1 MFFLLNKLKKIPFP
15 FFQKKTASLNYNN
28 INSNDFNN
36 NNGEQFLKELSPFYF
51 DETIQ
56 YDPETLDVLIK
67 YKKVKN
73 KK

>member
-1 MFFLLNKLKKIPFP
+1 MFFLLNKLKKFFFL
-15 FFQKKTASLNYNN
+15 FFQKNKTAYLNNN

-36 NNGEQFLKELSPFYF
+36 SEQFLKELSPFYF

-73 KK
+73 KKQ

>member
-1 MFFLLNKLKKIPFP
+1 MFFLFNKLKKFSFL
-15 FFQKKTASLNYNN
+15 FFQKNKPASLNKN

-36 NNGEQFLKELSPFYF
+36 SEQFLKELSPFYF

>member
-1 MFFLLNKLKKIPFP
+1 MFFLLNKLKKISFP

-36 NNGEQFLKELSPFYF
+36 GEQFLKELSPFYF
-51 DETIQ
+51 DDTIQ

>member
-1 MFFLLNKLKKIPFP
+1 MFSLLNKLKKFFFL
-15 FFQKKTASLNYNN
+15 FFQKNKPDSLNNN
-28 INSNDFNN
+28 INSNDLNN
-36 NNGEQFLKELSPFYF
+36 SEQFLKELSPFYF

-73 KK
+73 KKQ

>member
-1 MFFLLNKLKKIPFP
+1 MFFLLNKLKKITFL
-15 FFQKKTASLNYNN
+15 FFQKNNTSSLNNN

-36 NNGEQFLKELSPFYF
+36 SEQFLKELSPFYF

-67 YKKVKN
+67 YKIVKN
-73 KK
+73 IK

>member
-1 MFFLLNKLKKIPFP
+1 MFFFLNKLKEFFL
-15 FFQKKTASLNYNN
+15 FFQKNKTVSLTNTN
-28 INSNDFNN
+28 NSNDFKNS
-36 NNGEQFLKELSPFYF
+36 ERFLKELSPFYSN
-51 DETIQ
+51 ETIQ

>member
-1 MFFLLNKLKKIPFP
+1 M
-15 FFQKKTASLNYNN
+15 FFQKNKTASLNNN

-36 NNGEQFLKELSPFYF
+36 SEQFLKELSPFYF

>member
-1 MFFLLNKLKKIPFP
+1 MFLLLNKLKKISFL
-15 FFQKKTASLNYNN
+15 FFQKNKTSSLNNN

-36 NNGEQFLKELSPFYF
+36 SEQFLKELSPFYF

>member
-1 MFFLLNKLKKIPFP
+1 MFFLLNKLKKISFL
-15 FFQKKTASLNYNN
+15 FFQKNKTASLNNN

-36 NNGEQFLKELSPFYF
+36 SEQFLKELSPFYF

-73 KK
+73 KKQ

>member
-1 MFFLLNKLKKIPFP
+1 MFFLLNKLKKIPFQ

-36 NNGEQFLKELSPFYF
+36 GEQFLKELSPFYF
-51 DETIQ
+51 DDTIQ

>member
-1 MFFLLNKLKKIPFP
+1 MFFLLNKLKNISFL
-15 FFQKKTASLNYNN
+15 FFQRNKTVSLKNKT
-28 INSNDFNN
+28 NSNDFNN
-36 NNGEQFLKELSPFYF
+36 SEQFLKELSPFYF

>member
-1 MFFLLNKLKKIPFP
+1 MFFLLNKLKKIPFQ
-15 FFQKKTASLNYNN
+15 FFQKKTSTLNYNN
-28 INSNDFNN
+28 INSNDF

-51 DETIQ
+51 DDTIQ

>member
-15 FFQKKTASLNYNN
+15 FFQKNKPASLNNN
-28 INSNDFNN
+28 INSDDFNN
-36 NNGEQFLKELSPFYF
+36 SEQFLKELSPFYF

-73 KK
+73 KKQ